1 MNESSR
7 VLINSNTVLLTIGL
21 ALSGWTLKTV
31 SEIRE
36 SQSALKEQVKSL
48 ERVVY
53 STGRD

>member
-1 MNESSR
+1 MNGPSR
-7 VLINSNTVLLTIGL
+7 DLINPNTVLLSIVL

-31 SEIRE
+31 SDIRE